1 MEMKNML
8 KSLLKFESEKMRGS
22 VFQFQILYCCQTV
35 FHSVIKTFLTFHNV
49 ML

>member
-1 MEMKNML
+1 MEVKHML

-35 FHSVIKTFLTFHNV
+35 FHSVIKTFLSIS
-49 ML
+49 